1 MGDKMKKSK
10 IKAFKTKVNA
20 FDYRTYFYISLT
32 AAVVLLMVAVSL
44 FAALRNDSFS
54 ATGEAYRFSTF
65 YENQYKVSR
74 VIENTAQIRTQN
86 PGVTTFVGSVCKG
99 YCVAMIVPGCIDE
112 TALNY
117 DSKATLNDCSCEYE

>member
-1 MGDKMKKSK
+1 MKKRKSINSK
-10 IKAFKTKVNA
+10 KNNS

-54 ATGEAYRFSTF
+54 ATGEAYRFNTF
-65 YENQYKVSR
+65 YENQYKVSQI
-74 VIENTAQIRTQN
+74 IENTAQIRSN
-86 PGVTTFVGSVCKG
+86 NLGIVTFVGSVCKD
-99 YCVAMIVPGCIDE
+99 YCAAMIIPGCIDE

-117 DSKATLNDCSCEYE
+117 NPEATLNDCSCLYE

>member
-1 MGDKMKKSK
+1 MKKSK
-10 IKAFKTKVNA
+10 GINSKKNNS

-54 ATGEAYRFSTF
+54 ATGEAYRFNAF
-65 YENQYKVSR
+65 YENQYKVSQI
-74 VIENTAQIRTQN
+74 IENTAQIRSN
-86 PGVTTFVGSVCKG
+86 NLGIVTFVGSVCKD
-99 YCVAMIVPGCIDE
+99 YCAAMIIPGCIDE

-117 DSKATLNDCSCEYE
+117 NPEATLNDCSCLYE